1 MSHSL
6 TVQLS
11 DAVYEALQRHAR
23 SSALSPAEA
32 AAAALEQRFGA
43 SEGTSSDGQRM
54 SEADKQAARQRFERH
69 FGAVNLGYAT
79 GIDNESIDADL
90 ACSFRALAGG
100 PHVVLGRMNSV

>member
-1 MSHSL
+1 MSQSL

-11 DAVYEALQRHAR
+11 DAVYDALQRHAR
-23 SSALSPAEA
+23 SSDQSPAEA

-43 SEGTSSDGQRM
+43 PEDTPSDGQRM

-79 GIDNESIDADL
+79 GADHESIDADL
-90 ACSFRALAGG
+90 
-100 PHVVLGRMNSV
+100 GRTYTPD